1 MHLLTQDLYSVVGL
15 PLALEE
21 TYFLQPS
28 SVVVEAGGTAA
39 AVVAP
44 WRLLLVD
51 GVPYVVDLQPPSAR
65 ARLGTLDW
73 AGTGGLHCPVGSLA
87 VAAVVD
93 GVAAAVDGVA
103 AAAGDAVAGVD
114 AAAAVGDA

>member
-1 MHLLTQDLYSVVGL
+1 M
-15 PLALEE
+15 
-21 TYFLQPS
+21 
-28 SVVVEAGGTAA
+28 VEAGGTAA

-93 GVAAAVDGVA
+93 GVAAAVDYVAAVDGVA

>member
-1 MHLLTQDLYSVVGL
+1 M
-15 PLALEE
+15 
-21 TYFLQPS
+21 
-28 SVVVEAGGTAA
+28 EAGGTAA
-39 AVVAP
+39 VVVAP
-44 WRLLLVD
+44 RCLLPVD

-93 GVAAAVDGVA
+93 GVVAAAVDYVAAVDGV

-114 AAAAVGDA
+114 AAAAAVGDA